1 MPFDG
6 ADVYLLASRLG
17 LPDLAQVAARAGVMS
32 VLQISAY
39 YASRRLRH
47 SVARVIEFQ
56 TGDIDMQLAY
66 EGLSLE
72 KPMRLALDNDS
83 LERMQAVLLEA
94 RFRKLSDQTGISY
107 DEHSLWLIQQAAG
120 RHAHGILVAPDRPE
134 LPYSTIVNAIDAY
147 LPQAIREVPLR
158 S

>member
-17 LPDLAQVAARAGVMS
+17 LTDLARVAARAGVMN

-39 YASRRLRH
+39 YASRRVRH

-56 TGDIDMQLAY
+56 TGGIDMQLAY

-83 LERMQAVLLEA
+83 MERMQAVLLEA
-94 RFRKLSDQTGISY
+94 RFRKLSDQAGISY
-107 DEHSLWLIQQAAG
+107 DDRSLWLIQQAAG